1 MLNNSPPQGNI
12 FIRAIRWIFASE
24 IRALL
29 VIAIAFFLYLS
40 FKVLGFTFGVIG
52 AFSIESIISL
62 FIFSV
67 FLGAVIVTDSSR
79 KYKSNGELKRA
90 ICGAITG
97 LTIGLIYWVSVEM
110 LFLMALVGVI
120 LGTFGRKI
128 LDGL

>member
-1 MLNNSPPQGNI
+1 MLNNSPPPRNI
-12 FIRAIRWIFASE
+12 FIRAIRWVLASE

-40 FKVLGFTFGVIG
+40 FNVLGLTLGGID

-67 FLGAVIVTDSSR
+67 FLGVVIVTDSSK
-79 KYKSNGELKRA
+79 KYKNNGELKRA
-90 ICGAITG
+90 ICGAIAG
-97 LTIGLIYWVSVEM
+97 LTIGLIYGVSIEM
-110 LFLMALVGVI
+110 LFLMTLAGVI
-120 LGTFGRKI
+120 LGTFARKI